1 MADAVATGYGKQ
13 AVSVYRTDGVRTL
26 FAAEIGM
33 TARGEAFVP
42 SYTRGD
48 NTAVVATDSMKNF
61 VHVTALDYEGESLE
75 DFLDLLARRFLD
87 TYEQVERIETTAREL
102 PFARRSEQ
110 SFQAV
115 GGDRAVAELAL
126 ARDGSLEHRSGREGI
141 RLIKLTGSSFEGFVR
156 DEYTTLADS
165 RDRPL
170 YIHLDAH
177 WRHRDFAGRAAGEN
191 VRDSIAATFA
201 EFDSASIQELV
212 HEMGVRLL
220 DGFDELEE
228 VSFLGENRLWDT
240 AQVLGADERVRVY
253 TDPRPPFGQIEL
265 TLRR

>member
-1 MADAVATGYGKQ
+1 MADPVATGYGKQ

-48 NTAVVATDSMKNF
+48 NTDVVATDSMKNF
-61 VHVTALDYEGESLE
+61 VHVTALDYDGESLE
-75 DFLDLLARRFLD
+75 DFLDLLARRFLH

-110 SFQAV
+110 SFQRV
-115 GGDRAVAELAL
+115 VGDRAVAELAL
-126 ARDGSLEHRSGREGI
+126 ARDGTVEHRSGREGI

-156 DEYTTLADS
+156 DEYTTLAES

-177 WRHRDFAGRAAGEN
+177 WRHRDVARRASGEDL
-191 VRDSIAATFA
+191 RDSIAATFA
-201 EFDSASIQELV
+201 DFDSASIQELV

-228 VSFLGENRLWDT
+228 VSFLAENRLWDT

>member
-102 PFARRSEQ
+102 PFARRTEQ

-177 WRHRDFAGRAAGEN
+177 WRHRHFAGRAAGED

-240 AQVLGADERVRVY
+240 ARVLGADERVRVY

>member
-177 WRHRDFAGRAAGEN
+177 WRHRHFAGRAAGED

-201 EFDSASIQELV
+201 DFDSASIQELV